1 MEEIIFPP
9 EAALISEGGRIYQPR
24 LEMTREGVTY
34 NRARTLP
41 LLAARGCVPFG
52 Y

>member
-34 NRARTLP
+34 NLARLFP
-41 LLAARGCVPFG
+41 VRLLGVVFQ
-52 Y
+52 